1 MNEFGHP
8 NQFAARAATKLFT
21 VGCGQDSAAL
31 ALPTVNNF
39 G

>member
-1 MNEFGHP
+1 MIGHWKP
-8 NQFAARAATKLFT
+8 FVARAAAKLFT
-21 VGCGQDSAAL
+21 VGCGQDAGVL